1 MDVDVAEAR
10 SLRRDEIDLFAATAA
25 LGDVLDEF
33 DVGVGAYERRFVR
46 GEQWKEALTAI
57 RK

>member
-1 MDVDVAEAR
+1 MEVDASEAR
-10 SLRRDEIDLFAATAA
+10 VLRRDEGDLFAATAA
-25 LGDVLDEF
+25 LGDVLDEY
-33 DVGVGAYERRFVR
+33 DAAAGAYERRFVR